1 MKNKNKIVISL
12 AVGLIV
18 SALFCPPEMYAIDQG
33 SRSIDSEV
41 LKSFKTGQCKRHGSI
56 IDCDYSDPSTVKKW
70 ANAMEERIKQLEI
83 EAGKPMAVLSKVCRD
98 KGFDDADCP
107 KILAAMAQHESLFGK
122 QMVGDGGRSHG
133 FFHIMDY
140 HKVPVTCSENLKCS
154 ATWTLNRMIAKGFA
168 SNRDNAIRL
177 HNGSLNNPVT
187 AKYLAIVKSKM
198 NLF

>member
-1 MKNKNKIVISL
+1 MKNKNKILISL
-12 AVGLIV
+12 TVGLII
-18 SALFCPPEMYAIDQG
+18 SALFCPPAMYAIDQG
-33 SRSIDSEV
+33 SRYIDPEV
-41 LKSFKTGQCKRHGSI
+41 LKSFQTGQCKRNGSI

-70 ANAMEERIKQLEI
+70 ANSMEERIKQLER
-83 EAGKPMAVLSKVCRD
+83 EAGKPMAILSKVCRD

-140 HKVPVTCSENLKCS
+140 HKVPASCSENLKCS
-154 ATWTLNRMIAKGFA
+154 AVWTLNRMIAKGFA

-177 HNGSLNNPVT
+177 HNGSLKNPVT
-187 AKYLAIVKSKM
+187 ANYLVIVKSKM